1 MKVALVKENLCKEA
15 SKTTLVSEKL
25 LNAAKFRRAM
35 RPVGSPK
42 KVGGAL
48 SKTPTR
54 ALPELGAGGT
64 AEDFLVLRPGASLEP
79 PEFLMLTWPGLGEIF
94 SVVVV
99 SGAAPGVGVTSRGL

>member
-1 MKVALVKENLCKEA
+1 MARQAREM
-15 SKTTLVSEKL
+15 TTFVPTDIE
-25 LNAAKFRRAM
+25 
-35 RPVGSPK
+35 
-42 KVGGAL
+42 GGAGISL
-48 SKTPTR
+48 RLGTR
-54 ALPELGAGGT
+54 ALPGLGAGGT